1 MFLVR
6 CFFAVVLAGLLGT
19 NCQRVSGEGK
29 PPARRALPPPL
40 GSTRPLFPEG
50 SVAISIPIEPLGKRL
65 REKTR
70 SINSLES
77 LTINGVKQW
86 LLIQSNDTTQPILLI
101 LHGGP
106 GYAFLP
112 LFHGF
117 NKALEDHFIVVNWD
131 QRGAGRSYSPTISP
145 SSLTLRQLLADLE
158 EITRYLKKRFH
169 RRKIYL
175 LGHSFGTVLG
185 LSAVKKHPENYH
197 AYIAVGQ
204 VIGPIPNEIA
214 MYDWTLRQA
223 IRSKNSRAVKELK
236 LIGRPDEEGQ
246 YPDKGPEGADPYE
259 TAEGWMRYYGGELY
273 KKRDSTEIDRWL
285 LDQPEYHGK
294 WGKKWRAGIP
304 FSKKIL
310 TDPAAWTL
318 DFRKTVKK
326 VKLPV
331 FFFQGRHDYETPAPL
346 VKEYA
351 ATLKA
356 PRKKLIWFDNSAHFP
371 FYEESSAF
379 NKTLVKVVKPNT

>member
-1 MFLVR
+1 
-6 CFFAVVLAGLLGT
+6 
-19 NCQRVSGEGK
+19 
-29 PPARRALPPPL
+29 
-40 GSTRPLFPEG
+40 
-50 SVAISIPIEPLGKRL
+50 VASRLGK
-65 REKTR
+65 KIR

-86 LLIQSNDTTQPILLI
+86 VLIQSNDTTKPVLLI

-117 NKALEDHFIVVNWD
+117 NKGLENHFIVVNWD
-131 QRGAGRSYSPTISP
+131 QRGAGRSYSPKIP
-145 SSLTLRQLLADLE
+145 ASSMTLRQLLADLE
-158 EITRYLKKRFH
+158 EVTRYLKKRFH
-169 RRKIYL
+169 RKKIYL

-204 VIGPIPNEIA
+204 VVGPIPNEIA

-223 IRSKNSRAVKELK
+223 IRGKNSRAVKELK
-236 LIGRPDEEGQ
+236 MIGRPDEEGQ

-259 TAEGWMRYYGGELY
+259 TAESWMRYFGGELY
-273 KKRDSTEIDRWL
+273 KKHDSTEIDRWL
-285 LDQPEYHGK
+285 LEQPEYRGK

-318 DFRKTVKK
+318 DFRKAVKK
-326 VKLPV
+326 VNLPV
-331 FFFQGRHDYETPAPL
+331 FFLQGRHDYETPAPL

-351 ATLKA
+351 TTLKA
-356 PRKKLIWFDNSAHFP
+356 PRKKLIWFENSAHFP

-379 NKTLVKVVKPNT
+379 NKALVNVVKAHT